1 MITYYLI
8 RWISKSQ
15 YSNFKHCVFKVLILH
30 AIIFSLWLIS
40 FPFKILSLSPLPCPL
55 KTIIWEMFLYNM
67 LLLLFYEKANAALF
81 LNMYKQK
88 NLNNFELLVEHHSKQ
103 KWQKFT
109 ISENLM
115 SLKTKMIYLKK
126 KIKYKDLDYDIY
138 R

>member
-1 MITYYLI
+1 
-8 RWISKSQ
+8 
-15 YSNFKHCVFKVLILH
+15 
-30 AIIFSLWLIS
+30 
-40 FPFKILSLSPLPCPL
+40 
-55 KTIIWEMFLYNM
+55 
-67 LLLLFYEKANAALF
+67 
-81 LNMYKQK
+81 MYKQK

-115 SLKTKMIYLKK
+115 SLKTKMIYFKK